1 MDRGGRGRG
10 HDRERIRRI
19 RFGLAGLPAARRGQD
34 PGIGNGRLA
43 KRGAQPQII
52 FGCIQCCKTSPI
64 EERARAVMMG
74 STKYLSLIADHDCH
88 LVFEKGAPYSDRKWD
103 FISLKSRDGREVSLS
118 TADGFKSSPV
128 ELPRAI
134 FDDFL
139 AASLIKQDG
148 SEDQDHRIVFRLTA
162 DGVARG
168 LSIAYDAQAHVA
180 VWDEP
185 YDDGLMSA
193 SVLYDGISL
202 AEAIR
207 RVVTMPPEQRAKVA
221 RIGSSD
227 GRFYELPLIEAI
239 ARRSDFPW
247 G

>member
-1 MDRGGRGRG
+1 M
-10 HDRERIRRI
+10 I
-19 RFGLAGLPAARRGQD
+19 
-34 PGIGNGRLA
+34 
-43 KRGAQPQII
+43 
-52 FGCIQCCKTSPI
+52 
-64 EERARAVMMG
+64 G
-74 STKYLSLIADHDCH
+74 STKYLALIADHDCH
-88 LVFEKGAPYSDRKWD
+88 LVFEKGVPHSDLKRD
-103 FISLKSRDGREVSLS
+103 FISLKSRDGHDVSLS
-118 TADGFKSSPV
+118 TPDGFTSCPV
-128 ELPRAI
+128 ELPRAM

-148 SEDQDHRIVFRLTA
+148 AEDQNHRVIFRLTA

-202 AEAIR
+202 AESVR
-207 RVVTMPPEQRAKVA
+207 RVVAMPPEQRAKVA

-227 GRFYELPLIEAI
+227 GRFYELAVIEAI
-239 ARRSDFPW
+239 SRRSDFPL